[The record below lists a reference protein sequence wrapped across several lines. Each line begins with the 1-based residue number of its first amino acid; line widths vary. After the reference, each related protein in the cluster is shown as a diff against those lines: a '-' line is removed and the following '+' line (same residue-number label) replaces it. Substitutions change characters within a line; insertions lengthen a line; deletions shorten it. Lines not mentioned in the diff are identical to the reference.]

1 MDVEARSGRQ
11 RECSEMARILGWI
24 VMTFLALA
32 VACYA
37 VALLALPEFRPSLV
51 RTLIAERPVAA
62 IAHFAGSALALAI
75 GTFQLNSWL
84 RSRFGGGHRWLGRL
98 YVAGVMAGGISGFVL
113 AVQSSGGTITQ
124 AGFALL
130 AVCWLG
136 CTFMAYR
143 HVRAGNI
150 AEHRR
155 WMIRSFA
162 LTFAAVTLRIYL
174 PVSQIA
180 GIAFPVAYSA
190 IAWLCWMPNLLVA
203 EAYLR
208 FAGAGDW
215 RAQRV
220 GSRA

>member
-98 YVAGVMAGGISGFVL
+98 YVAGVLAGGISGFVL
-113 AVQSSGGTITQ
+113 SVQSSGGPSPRPDSHCWRCAGLAARSWRITIS
-124 AGFALL
+124 G
-130 AVCWLG
+130 
-136 CTFMAYR
+136 
-143 HVRAGNI
+143 RATSRN
-150 AEHRR
+150 
-155 WMIRSFA
+155 
-162 LTFAAVTLRIYL
+162 T
-174 PVSQIA
+174 
-180 GIAFPVAYSA
+180 
-190 IAWLCWMPNLLVA
+190 
-203 EAYLR
+203 
-208 FAGAGDW
+208 GAG
-215 RAQRV
+215 
-220 GSRA
+220 

>member
-1 MDVEARSGRQ
+1 
-11 RECSEMARILGWI
+11 MARILGWI

-37 VALLALPEFRPSLV
+37 VALLALVEFCPSLV

-98 YVAGVMAGGISGFVL
+98 YVAGVLAGGISGFVL

-130 AVCWLG
+130 AC
-136 CTFMAYR
+136 
-143 HVRAGNI
+143 AGLAARSWPI
-150 AEHRR
+150 AMSGPATSRN
-155 WMIRSFA
+155 
-162 LTFAAVTLRIYL
+162 T
-174 PVSQIA
+174 
-180 GIAFPVAYSA
+180 
-190 IAWLCWMPNLLVA
+190 
-203 EAYLR
+203 
-208 FAGAGDW
+208 GAG
-215 RAQRV
+215 
-220 GSRA
+220 